1 MNTVK
6 QEYNDQPD
14 IMPRPHSF
22 HIPVMGTGF
31 TVDTPLKVA
40 RYGISSVVSLDDNL
54 IEKIREFHCAR
65 EGEPY
70 QEIAQ
75 GEDDSRARRI
85 TAYLDFLD
93 RQVSKQVAALQ
104 ASPFGQNSEID
115 KYYRMLPE
123 SPLKQSYQDML
134 ITSDPVKKLQMQ
146 ETLRQRAVPGSIDV
160 NIMSK
165 ADRDLY
171 RGNKKLPPEFA
182 LAMSALRGYAKSTLR
197 SSIIFSAGMNQ
208 RLYNYIG
215 AFNDFFPDKSKKLR
229 KKIILKVSDFR
240 SAFLQGKFL
249 ALRGLW
255 VSEYRIES
263 GLNCGGHAFP
273 AKGQLIGTILKE
285 FKDRKAELNDQL
297 HGIYCKALTK
307 LGDYTV
313 ETSYPVRFTVQGGIG
328 TADEDRLMY
337 ELFGIDGTGWGTP
350 FLLVPEVSNVDEEHL
365 RKLLS
370 ATSDDVYLSDSSP
383 LGAPF
388 WNLRSSASEQDRRRR
403 INEGKPGCVC
413 PQGFL
418 ISNVEFSEKP
428 ICVASRAYQKAKL
441 EKSAKDDLMPD
452 QKRLI
457 EESIVSKSCICHDL
471 AGGAKVKYDIDPQAK
486 PAICCGP
493 NIVNFRK
500 IASLEEMVDHIYGRI
515 SLLANPN
522 RSHIFVTELKLNLEY
537 LRKEFEK
544 YSQGLISRNQDY
556 FKEFKEN
563 LLKGIDYYQQLAE
576 NNLISKLW
584 ERYQND
590 LTTMQNLREIIENLQ
605 LALTPDVCASV

>member
-1 MNTVK
+1 MNTEK
-6 QEYNDQPD
+6 QEYNDFPD
-14 IMPRPHSF
+14 TMPRPHSF

-31 TVDTPLKVA
+31 TVDAPLKVA
-40 RYGISSVVSLDDNL
+40 RYGISSAISLDDNL
-54 IEKIREFHCAR
+54 IEKIRKFHCAR

-70 QEIAQ
+70 QEIAR
-75 GEDDSRARRI
+75 GEDDSRACRI

-93 RQVSKQVAALQ
+93 RQVNKQSRALQ
-104 ASPFGQNSEID
+104 ASPFEQNSEID

-123 SPLKQSYQDML
+123 SPLKQLYQDML
-134 ITSDPVKKLQMQ
+134 ITSDSAKKFQAQ
-146 ETLRQRAVPGSIDV
+146 ETLRRRAVPGSIDV
-160 NIMSK
+160 NIMAK
-165 ADRDLY
+165 ADRELY
-171 RGNKKLPPEFA
+171 HGNKKLAPEFA

-215 AFNDFFPDKSKKLR
+215 AFNDFLPDKTGKLK
-229 KKIILKVSDFR
+229 KKITLKVSDFR
-240 SAFLQGKFL
+240 SAFLQGKYL

-255 VSEYRIES
+255 VSEFRIES

-273 AKGQLIGTILKE
+273 AKGQLIGPILKE
-285 FKDRKAELNDQL
+285 FKDRKAELNDKL
-297 HGIYCKALTK
+297 HGIYSKVLAK
-307 LGDYTV
+307 LGDYSVDTP
-313 ETSYPVRFTVQGGIG
+313 YPVRFTVQGGIG
-328 TADEDRLMY
+328 TGDENRLMY
-337 ELFGIDGTGWGTP
+337 DLFGIDGTGWGTP
-350 FLLVPEVSNVDEEHL
+350 FLLVPEVTNVDEEHL
-365 RKLLS
+365 RKLIS
-370 ATSDDVYLSDSSP
+370 ATKDDVYLSESSP

-388 WNLRSSASEQDRRRR
+388 WNLRNSASEQARRQR
-403 INEGKPGCVC
+403 ISEGKPGGTC

-418 ISNVEFSEKP
+418 LSNVEFSEKP

-441 EKSAKDDLMPD
+441 EKSAHEDLKPR
-452 QKRLI
+452 QKKLI
-457 EESIVSKSCICHDL
+457 EEAIVSKSCICHDL
-471 AGGAKVKYDIDPQAK
+471 GGGAKVKYGIDPEAK

-522 RSHIFVTELKLNLEY
+522 RPHMFVMELMLNLDY

-544 YSQGLISRNQDY
+544 YSQGLLHRNQDY

-563 LLKGIDYYQQLAE
+563 LLKGIDYYQHLAD
-576 NNLISKLW
+576 NNLIGKLW

-605 LALTPDVCASV
+605 LALTTDTCVAT